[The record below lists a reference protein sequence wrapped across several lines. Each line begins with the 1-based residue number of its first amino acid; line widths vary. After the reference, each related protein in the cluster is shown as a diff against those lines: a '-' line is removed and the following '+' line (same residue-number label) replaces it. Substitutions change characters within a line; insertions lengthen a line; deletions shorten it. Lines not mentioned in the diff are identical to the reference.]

1 MMATKKKAKKVS
13 AAKKTNKIVMQPKQA
28 PELHMMSQDVKD
40 WIARASSIMA
50 HLKGENERLK
60 QENSDMK
67 AYKKWAEHRIL
78 RSEGE

>member
-1 MMATKKKAKKVS
+1 MATKKKAKKVI
-13 AAKKTNKIVMQPKQA
+13 AAKKRTKTVTQPKQA
-28 PELHMMSQDVKD
+28 PEMHMMSQEVKD

-60 QENSDMK
+60 GENADMK
-67 AYKKWAEHRIL
+67 TYKKWAENRIL

>member
-1 MMATKKKAKKVS
+1 MATKKKVS
-13 AAKKTNKIVMQPKQA
+13 AAKKTTKIVK
-28 PELHMMSQDVKD
+28 PEMHMMSQDVKD

-60 QENSDMK
+60 QENADMK

>member
-1 MMATKKKAKKVS
+1 MATKKKVS
-13 AAKKTNKIVMQPKQA
+13 AAKKTTKIVKPA
-28 PELHMMSQDVKD
+28 PEMHMMSQDVKD

-60 QENSDMK
+60 QENADMK